1 MLTDDEQSDFRT
13 AVQDFAAREVAPIAG
28 SLDLSDDFPHDLHKA
43 MAQYDLVQLAVPEQ
57 FGGPGA
63 DITSI
68 CIAREEIAAAGS
80 MAMATLA
87 GQNNNLVMPLL
98 GYGTDEQKHRFLPV
112 LAEGAI
118 SLLAFTEA
126 EGGSDPRKISTVA
139 VRDGDEWLINGQKS
153 YISWGK
159 VARFAV
165 IIARTDPQSGARGL
179 SAFITETSVPGFIE
193 DRHNV
198 KMGQRGLPN
207 VDLRFD
213 DLRVPHANILGGE
226 GNGLAAALHG
236 LQINRPAMAAIAV
249 GGARAAYEYAV
260 QFLLTREQR
269 GLTLARHQG
278 LRWMVADM
286 ATKLEAA
293 RRMVYGAAAV
303 IDEGGSTAEVAQMS
317 SMAKYFATEVAVEV
331 TSMAV
336 QLLGGAGYLA
346 EHPVERYLRDVR
358 VATIYE
364 GTSEIQKNTIARG
377 ILGKDTEVAS

>member
-1 MLTDDEQSDFRT
+1 MLSEDEQSLFRES
-13 AVQDFAAREVAPIAG
+13 VRSFAAKAVAPIAG
-28 SLDLSDDFPHDLHKA
+28 SLDQTDEFPHDLHQA
-43 MAQYDLVQLAVPEQ
+43 MSDYGLVQLAVPSRY
-57 FGGPGA
+57 GGPGA

-68 CIAREEIAAAGS
+68 CIAREEVGAAGS

-87 GQNNNLVMPLL
+87 GQNNNMVMPLL
-98 GYGTDEQKHRFLPV
+98 GFGTAEQKERLLPE
-112 LAEGAI
+112 LAKGGV

-126 EGGSDPRKISTVA
+126 EGGSDPNKIATTA
-139 VRDGDEWLINGQKS
+139 VRHGDEWLLNGQKS

-159 VARFAV
+159 VAQFAL
-165 IIARTDPQSGARGL
+165 ILARTGGIPGGRGL
-179 SAFITETSVPGFIE
+179 TAFITETSAPGFIE

-213 DLRVPHANILGGE
+213 NLRVPHENILGGE
-226 GNGLAAALHG
+226 GQGLAAALRG
-236 LQINRPAMAAIAV
+236 LQINRPAMAAIAL
-249 GGARAAYEYAV
+249 GGAQGALDYAV
-260 QFLLTREQR
+260 RFVLERQQHGRS
-269 GLTLARHQG
+269 LARHQG
-278 LRWMVADM
+278 LRWMIADM

-293 RRMVYGAAAV
+293 RRMVYGAAAM
-303 IDEGGSTAEVAQMS
+303 IDQGAPAAETIQMS

-377 ILGKDTEVAS
+377 ILGKETEV